1 MVEKG
6 RSHALR
12 PFSLPYGPTCVEMVF
27 SPRSRGPVPHASPSH
42 AGRGSGRVGYDQR
55 GKLPREKDSVGF
67 WWAETSLICLALAAQ
82 NMGRTGPIP
91 EPTPPGGDPGTAL
104 LLGALLW
111 ALVSVVVATES
122 ANRGMRRRAW
132 GWMASFLA
140 ASVVAAYAFG
150 RLV

>member
-1 MVEKG
+1 M
-6 RSHALR
+6 
-12 PFSLPYGPTCVEMVF
+12 
-27 SPRSRGPVPHASPSH
+27 
-42 AGRGSGRVGYDQR
+42 
-55 GKLPREKDSVGF
+55 GF

-91 EPTPPGGDPGTAL
+91 EPTPPGGDPGAAL